1 MNEIVAALKEWS
13 QSIGWSSIARAIVI
27 FLVGLLFAR
36 LLSGFL
42 GRVVGARMD
51 AQHRMLL
58 RRAGFY
64 PVVILSGAA
73 GLRELGF
80 DLSVFLG
87 AAGILTVAVG
97 FASQTSA
104 SNVISG
110 LFLIGERAFGV
121 GDVIEVGGIS
131 GEVLAI
137 DLLSVKVRTFDNL
150 FVRIPNETLV
160 KSNVTNLSRFPLR
173 RIDLVLRFGYGT
185 DLQQVRELLLEIADS
200 EPRVLDEPR
209 PLVFVQEFEATSVR
223 LQFSVW
229 ARRELFVDVRTAM
242 QAAVHRRFDEEGV
255 ERPMA
260 RMMLDAKA

>member
-173 RIDLVLRFGYGT
+173 RIDLV
-185 DLQQVRELLLEIADS
+185 
-200 EPRVLDEPR
+200 
-209 PLVFVQEFEATSVR
+209 
-223 LQFSVW
+223 
-229 ARRELFVDVRTAM
+229 
-242 QAAVHRRFDEEGV
+242 
-255 ERPMA
+255 
-260 RMMLDAKA
+260 